1 MAGPKATMYRT
12 SICPRSHNH
21 RTLSGAFHCGIR
33 LLDRAGKLL
42 DGPLMFNSYGGS
54 AGTLFTYHRT
64 DGLDLSDEEIA
75 EVQRLHDKRNRLL
88 LGTHA

>member
-1 MAGPKATMYRT
+1 
-12 SICPRSHNH
+12 
-21 RTLSGAFHCGIR
+21 
-33 LLDRAGKLL
+33 
-42 DGPLMFNSYGGS
+42 MFNPYGGS

-64 DGLDLSDEEIA
+64 DGLDLSDEEMA